1 MNKSF
6 AAALGLTGFL
16 LVFFAILL
24 GLLTFTGRDLS
35 LHQKEKRPVLG
46 AVYMTLN
53 NPFYQVIDN
62 EIRSDVDK
70 HNFVLLSR
78 NPALNS
84 QSQIEEI
91 DELIQRNARVI
102 FLNPVEADNIEPALI
117 AAKNAKIPIIAID
130 TNVDRNDLVAST
142 IVSDNFMAG
151 AQCGQHLIENYPGGK
166 IALLTHSRAQSA
178 KDRIAGFL
186 SVIKQ
191 YPDFT
196 VVDQEDCLGQLE
208 LAMPAME
215 KMLQR
220 HPEINVV
227 MALNDPAAMGA
238 VAALQNNNRLPHTA
252 VYGVDGS
259 PDVRDM
265 IARGM
270 ITASAGQQP
279 RKMGQEA
286 VRTANLLL
294 SGQKPEKLIKL
305 PTILITKEN
314 VYQLGNTGY

>member
-6 AAALGLTGFL
+6 AAALGLAGFL
-16 LVFFAILL
+16 IVFFAILL
-24 GLLTFTGRDLS
+24 GLLNFAGRDLS

-53 NPFYQVIDN
+53 NPFYQVIDS
-62 EIRSDVDK
+62 EIRSYADK
-70 HNFVLLSR
+70 DNFVLLSR

-84 QSQIEEI
+84 DSQIEEI
-91 DELIQRNARVI
+91 HELIQRKAKII
-102 FLNPVEADNIEPALI
+102 FLNPVEADNIEPALL
-117 AAKNAKIPIIAID
+117 AAKNASVPIIAID

-151 AQCGQHLIENYPGGK
+151 TQCGEHLIKNYPGGK

-186 SVIKQ
+186 SVIEQ
-191 YPDFT
+191 HPDFT

-215 KMLQR
+215 KMLRR

-238 VAALQNNNRLPHTA
+238 VAALQNNNRLSNTA
-252 VYGVDGS
+252 IYGVDGS

-270 ITASAGQQP
+270 ITATAGQQP

-286 VRTANLLL
+286 IHAAQLLL
-294 SGQKPEKLIKL
+294 TGQKPEKLIKL

-314 VYQLGNTGY
+314 IHQLNNIGY